1 MKRVL
6 ILVVAIWITA
16 PVLAQEVMT
25 PKPPAPR
32 HFYKLTYVLKEFD
45 EGKVVN
51 QRDFVLTCSTGDRYA
66 SRMRAG
72 SRIPVGLPDKFSY
85 IDLGIN
91 LDSHL
96 EDEPD
101 GLVLEVTAEIS
112 SPASEQSASSVS
124 PAIRQMRTNA
134 LALVP
139 LNKPTMLFTVDDPA
153 SRHRFQLEVTAVPQH

>member
-6 ILVVAIWITA
+6 LLATLVLAAV
-16 PVLAQEVMT
+16 PVLSQEVMT

-51 QRDFVLTCSTGDRYA
+51 QREFVLTCSTGDRYA

-72 SRIPVGLPDKFSY
+72 SRIPVGQPDKSSY
-85 IDLGIN
+85 VDLGIN
-91 LDSHL
+91 LDTHL
-96 EDEPD
+96 EDVPE
-101 GLVLEVTAEIS
+101 GLALDVTAEVS
-112 SPASEQSASSVS
+112 SPTMELPANSVS

-134 LALVP
+134 LAVVAMS
-139 LNKPTMLFTVDDPA
+139 KPTTLFNIDDPA
-153 SRHRFQLEVTAVPQH
+153 SRHRFELEVTAVPQR

>member
-1 MKRVL
+1 MKRLLLFATL
-6 ILVVAIWITA
+6 IVAA
-16 PVLAQEVMT
+16 VPLLAQEAA
-25 PKPPAPR
+25 PKPPTPPR

-51 QRDFVLTCSTGDRYA
+51 QRDFVLACSTGDRYT

-72 SRIPVGLPDKFSY
+72 SRIPVGVPDKFSY

-101 GLVLEVTAEIS
+101 GLAVDVTADIS
-112 SPASEQSASSVS
+112 SPAAEQSASSVS
-124 PAIRQMRTNA
+124 PAIHQVRTNA
-134 LALVP
+134 LAIVP

-153 SRHRFQLEVTAVPQH
+153 SRHRFELEVTAVPQH

>member
-1 MKRVL
+1 MKRLLLSATLLLAVL
-6 ILVVAIWITA
+6 PLS
-16 PVLAQEVMT
+16 AQEAA
-25 PKPPAPR
+25 PKPPAPPR

-51 QRDFVLTCSTGDRYA
+51 QRDFVLACSTGDRNT

-72 SRIPVGLPDKFSY
+72 SRIPVGPPDKFSY

-101 GLVLEVTAEIS
+101 GLAVDVTAEIS
-112 SPASEQSASSVS
+112 SPAAEQSASSVS
-124 PAIRQMRTNA
+124 PAIRQVRTNA
-134 LALVP
+134 LAIVP

-153 SRHRFQLEVTAVPQH
+153 SRHRFELEVTAIPQH